1 MSESTANLLF
11 NYGFSVVVLLVVI
24 VTVVCIMCGLYVVV
38 KELIVSTYERDWAD
52 AAIVLLFFVFIVA
65 LLLGSVG
72 YWFGGG
78 A

>member
-24 VTVVCIMCGLYVVV
+24 VTVVCIMCGFYVVV